1 MLPMGYIYLL
11 PNSNIRRFSMENIN
25 NEKDRGL
32 TARRLLDAVGEI
44 IIKDGFD
51 KVGVNAIASKAG
63 VSKVLIYRYF
73 GSVDNMI
80 VEYLSQ
86 NDFWI
91 NFTVDFPK
99 DENLKGFI
107 KKMFRDRIHQLRNNK
122 LEQELYRWE
131 LTSHNS
137 VIEKLRLKREA
148 KGITLI
154 TIVSQLSKHPQE
166 EVAAIATLLSAAIS
180 YLVLLSDNCSMYNGV
195 DLQSDKGWEQLACG
209 IDLLV
214 DKWYN

>member
-1 MLPMGYIYLL
+1 
-11 PNSNIRRFSMENIN
+11 MENIN
-25 NEKDRGL
+25 NEKDRDF
-32 TARRLLDAVGEI
+32 TTKRLLDAVGEI

-86 NDFWI
+86 NDFWV
-91 NFTVDFPK
+91 NFSVDFPK
-99 DENLKGFI
+99 NENLKEFI
-107 KKMFRDRIHQLRNNK
+107 KKMFRDQINQLRNNK
-122 LEQELYRWE
+122 LAQELYRWE
-131 LTSHNS
+131 LTSHNN

-148 KGITLI
+148 KGVTLI
-154 TIVSQLSKHPQE
+154 TIVSQLSNHPHE
-166 EVAAIATLLSAAIS
+166 EVASIATLLSAAIS
-180 YLVLLSDNCSMYNGV
+180 YLILLSNNCPTYNGI
-195 DLQSDKGWEQLACG
+195 DLQNDKGWEQIACG

>member
-1 MLPMGYIYLL
+1 MLPNGYISLL
-11 PNSNIRRFSMENIN
+11 PISNIVNLSMENIN
-25 NEKDRGL
+25 NEKDRES
-32 TARRLLDAVGEI
+32 TKKKLLEAIGEI

-91 NFTVDFPK
+91 NFSVDFPK
-99 DENLKGFI
+99 DKNLKGFI
-107 KKMFRDRIHQLRNNK
+107 KKMFRDQIHQLRNNK

-131 LTSHNS
+131 LTNHNS
-137 VIEKLRLKREA
+137 VVEKLRLKREA

-154 TIVSQLSKHPQE
+154 TIVSQLSGHSQPE
-166 EVAAIATLLSAAIS
+166 IAAIATLLSAAIS
-180 YLVLLSDNCSMYNGV
+180 YLVLLSDNCSMYNGI
-195 DLQSDKGWEQLACG
+195 DLQNDKGWEQLIHG

-214 DKWYN
+214 DKWYD

>member
-1 MLPMGYIYLL
+1 
-11 PNSNIRRFSMENIN
+11 MENIN
-25 NEKDRGL
+25 NEKDRDF
-32 TARRLLDAVGEI
+32 TTKRLLDAVGEI

-86 NDFWI
+86 DDFWV
-91 NFTVDFPK
+91 NFSVDFPRN
-99 DENLKGFI
+99 ENLKEFI
-107 KKMFRDRIHQLRNNK
+107 KKMFRDQIYQLRNSK
-122 LEQELYRWE
+122 LAQELYRWE
-131 LTSHNS
+131 LTSHNN

-148 KGITLI
+148 KGVTLI
-154 TIVSQLSKHPQE
+154 TIVSQLSNHPHE
-166 EVAAIATLLSAAIS
+166 EVASIATLLSAAIS
-180 YLVLLSDNCSMYNGV
+180 YLILLSNNCPTYNGI
-195 DLQSDKGWEQLACG
+195 DLQNDKGWEQIACG

>member
-1 MLPMGYIYLL
+1 MIC
-11 PNSNIRRFSMENIN
+11 MENIN
-25 NEKDRGL
+25 NEKDRDF
-32 TARRLLDAVGEI
+32 TTKRLLDAVGEI

-86 NDFWI
+86 NDFWV
-91 NFTVDFPK
+91 NFSVDFPK
-99 DENLKGFI
+99 NENLKEFI
-107 KKMFRDRIHQLRNNK
+107 KKMFRDQINQLRNNK
-122 LEQELYRWE
+122 LAQELYRWE

-148 KGITLI
+148 KGVTLI
-154 TIVSQLSKHPQE
+154 TIVSQLSNHPHE
-166 EVAAIATLLSAAIS
+166 EVASIATLLSAAIS
-180 YLVLLSDNCSMYNGV
+180 YLILLSNNCPTYNGI
-195 DLQSDKGWEQLACG
+195 DLQTDKGWEQIACG

>member
-1 MLPMGYIYLL
+1 ML
-11 PNSNIRRFSMENIN
+11 FFCMENIN
-25 NEKDRGL
+25 NEKDRES
-32 TARRLLDAVGEI
+32 TERKLLDAIGEI
-44 IIKDGFD
+44 IFKDGFD

-80 VEYLSQ
+80 IEYLSQ

-91 NFTVDFPK
+91 NFSVDFPK
-99 DENLKGFI
+99 DENLKEFI
-107 KKMFRDRIHQLRNNK
+107 KKMFRNQIHQLRHNK

-131 LTSHNS
+131 LKNQNN
-137 VIEKLRLKREA
+137 VVEKLRLKREA

-154 TIVSQLSKHPQE
+154 TIVSQLSGHPQS

-180 YLVLLSDNCSMYNGV
+180 YLVLLSNNCSMYNGI
-195 DLQSDKGWEQLACG
+195 DLQSDKGWEQLASG

>member
-1 MLPMGYIYLL
+1 
-11 PNSNIRRFSMENIN
+11 MESSN
-25 NEKDRGL
+25 NEKDRES
-32 TARRLLDAVGEI
+32 TAKKLLDAVGEI
-44 IIKDGFD
+44 IMKDGFE

-91 NFTVDFPK
+91 NFSVDFPK
-99 DENLKGFI
+99 DENLKEFI
-107 KKMFRDRIHQLRNNK
+107 KKMFRNQILQLRNNR
-122 LEQELYRWE
+122 LVQELYRWE

-137 VIEKLRLKREA
+137 IIEKLRLKREA

-154 TIVSQLSKHPQE
+154 TIVSQLAGHPQE
-166 EVAAIATLLSAAIS
+166 EIAAIATLLSASIS
-180 YLVLLSDNCSMYNGV
+180 YLVLLSDNCSMYNGI
-195 DLQSDKGWEQLACG
+195 DLQSDKGWEQLARG
-209 IDLLV
+209 MDLLV
-214 DKWYN
+214 DKWYD

>member
-1 MLPMGYIYLL
+1 MIC
-11 PNSNIRRFSMENIN
+11 MENIN
-25 NEKDRGL
+25 NEKDRDF
-32 TARRLLDAVGEI
+32 TTKRLLDAVGEI

-86 NDFWI
+86 NDFWV
-91 NFTVDFPK
+91 NFSVDFPK
-99 DENLKGFI
+99 NENLKEFI
-107 KKMFRDRIHQLRNNK
+107 KKMFRDQINQLRNNK
-122 LEQELYRWE
+122 LAQELYRWE

-148 KGITLI
+148 KGVTLI
-154 TIVSQLSKHPQE
+154 TIVSQLSNHPHE
-166 EVAAIATLLSAAIS
+166 EVASIATLLSAAIS
-180 YLVLLSDNCSMYNGV
+180 YLILLSNNCPTYNGI
-195 DLQSDKGWEQLACG
+195 DLQNDKGWEQIACG